1 MLALPRGGVPVG
13 AEIAKA
19 LGTPL
24 DVFVVRKLGT
34 PGQEELAFGALAS
47 GGTRILDPEL
57 IRYFSL
63 PQETIQ
69 RITERE
75 QRELE
80 RRELLYRKG
89 RDPLLVRN
97 RTVIVVDDG
106 LATGASMLAAAK
118 ALREQGAAHIVVAV
132 PVGARQSV
140 EELQRIVDHVT
151 YLATP
156 HPFNAVGIW
165 YDDFSE
171 VTDEE
176 VQRILEATAS
186 DLPAGCTCAQ
196 SSGG

>member
-1 MLALPRGGVPVG
+1 VLALPRGGVPVG